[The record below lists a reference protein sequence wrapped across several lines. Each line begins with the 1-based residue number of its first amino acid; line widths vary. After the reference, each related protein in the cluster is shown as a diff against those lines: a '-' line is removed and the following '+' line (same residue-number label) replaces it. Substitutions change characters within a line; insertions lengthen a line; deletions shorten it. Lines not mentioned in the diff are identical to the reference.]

1 MSEPTEV
8 SRSRG
13 SPVPGGSVTSRY
25 CGPPPNTFLIGL
37 LGVDCAVI
45 GAAAVAPIIT
55 RLQAKLVNR
64 FISLTSSSSIATA
77 VPGCHTI
84 KAGLLAQPYCKNYSV
99 KL

>member
-8 SRSRG
+8 SSAAG
-13 SPVPGGSVTSRY
+13 STVPAGSVTSRY
-25 CGPPPNTFLIGL
+25 GGPPPNPFLIGL

-55 RLQAKLVNR
+55 RLQARLVNR
-64 FISLTSSSSIATA
+64 FISLTSSPSSAMA